1 MRQRQM
7 PTTICSRVTRL
18 PTGPAEM
25 LLYLGN
31 PQEMQMQDEG
41 TVEKKTKIVEE
52 ETTKN
57 GSTTEN
63 KTGDMMLAERLYRT
77 VS

>member
-1 MRQRQM
+1 
-7 PTTICSRVTRL
+7 
-18 PTGPAEM
+18 M